1 LLNLRLG
8 KRDVAVEVDVAAAEA
23 FLDFDELELHP
34 WAELVKL
41 DGDRRVLFLILIVF
55 RKDDS

>member
-1 LLNLRLG
+1 M
-8 KRDVAVEVDVAAAEA
+8 AVEVDVAAAEA
-23 FLDFDELELHP
+23 FLDFDELQLHP
-34 WAELVKL
+34 WAELVEL